1 MAQDQTPDKEQ
12 VLIARNNETGQTGAV
27 AGLNEDGTPIMKDV
41 KTASLGDL
49 VKFNIRQNPIEAFL
63 SNFMRQC
70 KNPSLFG
77 FFKADAETFDKV
89 GPVMAEML
97 KDPEANKDLLAPAKV
112 ELPSQEESKKE
123 SHYKAIDPDK
133 VDWEEL
139 GTRWG
144 IDRKSLDESG
154 DLREMLYNRK
164 SGLVTV
170 TPTLFGEKYTLAAR
184 LSFRTDPDGSVKV
197 IPHFICRQPRLDEEF
212 KGMTFTE
219 EDKANLRNTGNLG
232 RVADLTDS
240 ATGEKVPSYVSI
252 DRYTNEIV
260 SVPVKDVYVRDTI
273 GQTKLTM
280 QEVEELKS
288 GKALPPKRISGKN
301 GKEYTVTLQISADR
315 RDVEFVPKGAKK
327 QKQSQ
332 SQDGAPKVKTNT
344 WLTKDGTLKHLSQWD
359 HIPLTEQQQKD
370 YESGGVAVLTNRVDK
385 KGNPC
390 TLYLWYNPEKQRAEA
405 VPDDPRQGKTIAPSN
420 ESRVQTAVNNDGKTN
435 EATKGI
441 KEPLD
446 KGQTAPKDSKQKK
459 QSKGRKM

>member
-1 MAQDQTPDKEQ
+1 M
-12 VLIARNNETGQTGAV
+12 V
-27 AGLNEDGTPIMKDV
+27 
-41 KTASLGDL
+41 
-49 VKFNIRQNPIEAFL
+49 
-63 SNFMRQC
+63 
-70 KNPSLFG
+70 
-77 FFKADAETFDKV
+77 
-89 GPVMAEML
+89 
-97 KDPEANKDLLAPAKV
+97 
-112 ELPSQEESKKE
+112 
-123 SHYKAIDPDK
+123 
-133 VDWEEL
+133 
-139 GTRWG
+139 
-144 IDRKSLDESG
+144 
-154 DLREMLYNRK
+154 
-164 SGLVTV
+164 
-170 TPTLFGEKYTLAAR
+170 
-184 LSFRTDPDGSVKV
+184 
-197 IPHFICRQPRLDEEF
+197 PHFICRQPRLDEEF
-212 KGMTFTE
+212 KGITFTD

-232 RVADLTDS
+232 RVAELTDS

-332 SQDGAPKVKTNT
+332 TQDGTPKVKTNT

-420 ESRVQTAVNNDGKTN
+420 ESRVQTAVNNEGKTN
-435 EATKGI
+435 EATKGV

-459 QSKGRKM
+459 QSKGRKV